1 MSVLHIKSA
10 GEASVHVVVFLDD
23 VGIHRGIVAGR
34 QYAASSVVGRQ
45 YAANCRGDKL
55 WDAAAAAPSARSIV
69 RERRAWVASVALL
82 HGTSTATATAS
93 SPTSTRRASVVEGLE
108 CAHRG
113 DVEVVYAQCLG
124 YGSVGS
130 TISH

>member
-1 MSVLHIKSA
+1 MSVLHIESA

-23 VGIHRGIVAGR
+23 VGIHWGIVAGR
-34 QYAASSVVGRQ
+34 QLFASSVAGRQ

-55 WDAAAAAPSARSIV
+55 WDAAAAPSARGIV

-82 HGTSTATATAS
+82 HGTTTATATAS

-108 CAHRG
+108 SRLAITRVTG
-113 DVEVVYAQCLG
+113 
-124 YGSVGS
+124 
-130 TISH
+130 